1 VSPRP
6 ERLTIRPLTPDDDL
20 EPEIALAQQA
30 FGPVSAAER
39 EQRRAAFALT
49 VAGGRYLGAFDG
61 GALVASARYFD
72 MRQWW
77 HGRPLPMA
85 GVAGVKVAP
94 HEQGRG
100 LGRVLMTALLR
111 QMAERGYPLSAL
123 YPATAPLY
131 RSLGWELAGG
141 RYEAT
146 IPARSLRRLQP
157 PDPAAGSQDP
167 AGSASPAG
175 PGLAGS
181 PGASL
186 AHLSAAGSVSLGSA
200 GSSAVGAASQPDP
213 GRAPAEPVFRP
224 AGAADAAE
232 MIAVL
237 GRLYSASSASGP
249 VTFDVPQ
256 LAASL
261 GDEDYVYLAPDGVL
275 SYRWHLAA
283 DALFVNCAAAGSAA
297 TTRALWSIVSSHGT
311 IASNVQAVV
320 GPADPVTWLTA
331 EPDVTLTRAEQ
342 WMLRLLDAPAA
353 IAGRGFPA
361 GVSLS
366 VPLTV
371 TDPQLPGNAGDW
383 RLEVSG
389 GAAALTPAR
398 PGSTGPGVAGSQS
411 PRPHSAAASAGPD
424 SAGSDSAGSGARE
437 PGSARP
443 ESARPDSARPDSAR
457 PLQLGARGLAAL
469 YAGTPLATLR
479 RAGLAAGGTPDADA
493 ALDAAFAA
501 TPYMTDSF

>member
-1 VSPRP
+1 VSARP
-6 ERLTIRPLTPDDDL
+6 ERLAIRPLTPDDDL
-20 EPEIALAQQA
+20 EPELVLAQRA
-30 FGPVSAAER
+30 FGPLGAAER
-39 EQRRAAFALT
+39 EQRRAASRLT
-49 VAGGRYLGAFDG
+49 VAEGRYLGAFDG
-61 GALVASARYFD
+61 GALVASARYLD

-100 LGRVLMTALLR
+100 LGQALMTALLE
-111 QMAERGYPLSAL
+111 QMAARGYPLSVL

-146 IPARSLRRLQP
+146 IPARSLRRLPP
-157 PDPAAGSQDP
+157 PDP
-167 AGSASPAG
+167 G
-175 PGLAGS
+175 PGRLADVGS
-181 PGASL
+181 S
-186 AHLSAAGSVSLGSA
+186 GSSGSGSGGPRDLGSA
-200 GSSAVGAASQPDP
+200 GSRDLGSAGSRDLGGPS
-213 GRAPAEPVFRP
+213 AEPVFRP

-232 MIAVL
+232 MIDVL
-237 GRLYSASSASGP
+237 GRLYTAGSACGP
-249 VTFDVPQ
+249 VTFDAPQ

-275 SYRWHLAA
+275 SYRWYLAA

-297 TTRALWSIVSSHGT
+297 TTRALWSIVASHGT
-311 IASNVQAVV
+311 IVSRVRAVV
-320 GPADPVTWLTA
+320 SPHDPVTWLTA

-371 TDPQLPGNAGDW
+371 TDPQLPSNSGDW
-383 RLEVSG
+383 QLEVSG
-389 GAAALTPAR
+389 AAAALTPAR
-398 PGSTGPGVAGSQS
+398 PGSAGPGAA
-411 PRPHSAAASAGPD
+411 RPGSAGPGSARFG
-424 SAGSDSAGSGARE
+424 SAG

-443 ESARPDSARPDSAR
+443 
-457 PLQLGARGLAAL
+457 LHLGARGLAAL